1 MWLLAIGV
9 MARGAFAQPPLP
21 PEERP
26 SVFGAVTRLSA
37 ADGIALDTGLAA
49 PLVEGVRIAGAENLA
64 AIAPG
69 DLVEITQ
76 DANGLVVDIRVV
88 PRLAQRTPLVT
99 MATTRTPLSRFWW
112 THDGREFP
120 DSLYAADAAIS
131 LQAAGVLLEGTVAYL
146 PPDATDAAEFAVLD
160 NAGTVLWSTRVAA
173 GNTAP
178 LKCALPGAAFA
189 LRCRRADGS
198 TPDHTHCIWGSPT
211 VLLKELG
218 SIPLPPGASADLAAK
233 LDAALKGVDAG
244 AIGIAQP
251 RVIGLSPQMA
261 RDLQCDLLV
270 ALGRRRPIVGCVPW
284 EAVTTLT
291 EAQIQ
296 AATKTQATSVAAPE
310 LRYSPDGS
318 VVKLALVHVASR
330 EVLASVETTVKP

>member
-1 MWLLAIGV
+1 MMWLVTIAVGGCAL
-9 MARGAFAQPPLP
+9 AQPPLP

-26 SVFGAVTRLSA
+26 HVFGAVTRLSA
-37 ADGIALDTGLAA
+37 TDGIALESGLAA
-49 PLVEGVRIAGAENLA
+49 PVAEGVRVTGADGLTS
-64 AIAPG
+64 ISPG
-69 DLVEITQ
+69 DLVEMTQ
-76 DANGLVVDIRVV
+76 DANGVVVDIRLV
-88 PRLAQRTPLVT
+88 PRLAQRVPLVE
-99 MATTRTPLSRFWW
+99 MGTTRTPLSRFWW
-112 THDGREFP
+112 THDGRDFP

-131 LQAAGVLLEGTVAYL
+131 LQAPGVLLEGTVAYL

-160 NAGTVLWSTRVAA
+160 NAGAVLWSTRVAA
-173 GNTAP
+173 GSTSA
-178 LKCALPGAAFA
+178 LKCPLPGAAFV

-218 SIPLPPGASADLAAK
+218 SIPLPPGASADLAAE
-233 LDAALKGVDAG
+233 LDAALKGVDSG

-251 RVIGLSPQMA
+251 KVIGLSPQMA
-261 RDLQCDLLV
+261 RDLQGDLLV
-270 ALGRRRPIVGCVPW
+270 ALGRRHPVVGCVPW
-284 EAVTTLT
+284 EAATTLT

-296 AATKTQATSVAAPE
+296 AATKAQATSVAAPE

-330 EVLASVETTVKP
+330 EVLASVETRVKP